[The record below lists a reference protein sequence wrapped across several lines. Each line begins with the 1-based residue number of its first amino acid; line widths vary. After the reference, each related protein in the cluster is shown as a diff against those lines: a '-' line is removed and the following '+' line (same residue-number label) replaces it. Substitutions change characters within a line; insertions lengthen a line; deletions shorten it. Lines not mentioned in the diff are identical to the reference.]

1 MIINLSKFHF
11 MKYLLCILLSMICLG
26 LCSCDEKPEQ
36 TKNIKTT
43 KKKAKITKIKE
54 SPVEKTHHTET
65 DGFSWYLLK
74 RDSLYGALNE
84 KGDTIIPIKYDSV
97 EYYNKYFYHY
107 FCVKQNGF
115 VGTYSRSGYI
125 IIYPESKYNEVEL
138 LGFGDS
144 FLYWKA
150 KKNNS
155 SAFELLDSHGKIVI
169 PFSAQFIDFYF
180 EVDNDPPYIIACKKE
195 EQEDDGNVYYLLDIN
210 GRLLHDSPKYTWDV
224 GLNSAVGYDGGED
237 GAEETIYYDEL
248 TSSSQF
254 NYDNFD
260 LLYEETP
267 GCTFDEDGYL
277 VKKDSQE
284 DDYTTDD
291 IEPEPEADP
300 GLLYSGMYTISA
312 QGRSL
317 STGAYTDA
325 IGGDLPVEIK
335 IYEDRII
342 INNIDELPHTGDSG
356 STRIYRGVPQFSTG
370 GEDTYYVTE
379 NYNIRKVSEFY
390 GPYGVDYFE
399 HQVAK
404 GETTM
409 SRYSNSYSS
418 DMQSTSSGSYSSGA
432 SERSNKRTSSHD
444 CTYCNGTGKR
454 LHESYD
460 VPTYG
465 QPYEQQRCKEC
476 GATYSNGTV
485 HAHVT
490 CGHCGGTGIMR

>member
-1 MIINLSKFHF
+1 

-26 LCSCDEKPEQ
+26 LCSCDEKPKQ

-107 FCVKQNGF
+107 FLVKRNGF
-115 VGTYSRSGYI
+115 VGVYSRSGYI
-125 IIYPESKYNEVEL
+125 IIYCERKYNDITL
-138 LGFGDS
+138 KGNGYS
-144 FLYWKA
+144 YLYWKA
-150 KKNNS
+150 NKYNITAS
-155 SAFELLDSHGKIVI
+155 ELLDSHGKIVI
-169 PFSAQFIDFYF
+169 PFSSQYKDFEIVET
-180 EVDNDPPYIIACKKE
+180 EVDAPHILANKTDDKE
-195 EQEDDGNVYYLLDIN
+195 GEKNIYYLLDIN
-210 GRLLHDSPKYTWDV
+210 GKLLYGIPKYSWSVDWE
-224 GLNSAVGYDGGED
+224 SAIGYNYGED

-267 GCTFDEDGYL
+267 GCTIDEDGYL
-277 VKKDSQE
+277 VKKNSQE

-418 DMQSTSSGSYSSGA
+418 DMQSTSSGPYSEGA

-465 QPYEQQRCKEC
+465 QPYEQRRCKEC